1 MKRKE
6 RILYA
11 VRQLSGP
18 EDYPKG
24 VTAQELSEHLGLDRG
39 NVSREL
45 NQLVLEG
52 SLSKSATRPVRFFP
66 QSPAGSPLLPA
77 SDAEEDCF
85 NSLVGADMSIR
96 GQILQAKSAMLY
108 PPHGLHTILTGP
120 TGTGKTTFAQRMH
133 QYAIQIGTL
142 EAGAPFI
149 EFNCAEYAQ
158 NPQLLN
164 ATLFGYKKGAYTGAD
179 KDMPGMV
186 ESAAGGILF
195 LDEIHRLPYEGQE
208 MLFTLMDIG
217 KYRRLG
223 ETQLNRSAN
232 VLIIG
237 ATTEDLSATLLK
249 TFLRRVP
256 VTIQIPALSNRSL
269 LERLQFIEMFI
280 SEEQKNIG
288 IPIRVSNEV
297 LLSLLFYNCA
307 GNIGQMKVD
316 IQLLCAWAYLE
327 CKNKRRH
334 LVELTRDML
343 PDHISQG
350 FQRGVESNQRLAL
363 YLRYQHSSF
372 TFTDG
377 PTPDGPEGIC
387 WPDTTI
393 SRRYISL
400 KQYEASHSELTPD
413 QTAYDISMYIRGL
426 TVDYEEAN
434 LALNRDA
441 ILKFVDARVYDCVM
455 TAISFAE
462 FKLDTVYSDR
472 TKIGLLMHV
481 KAILENPGQSAH
493 LDLLQISRIERCHP
507 EEFQIAKIMIK
518 IIEEELSVRF
528 GRHEACMVAMFLV
541 SEAKAR
547 TTRIGIVLMAHGES
561 TARSMADA
569 VNYITGEAWCQAI
582 DMPLSSSYASVYTQA
597 VELVTQID
605 DGKGVLLLTDMG
617 SLNTFAERIQD
628 QTGIPVRYVPMVSTP
643 IAIHAVQLTTD
654 ENCTLDDLASHLC
667 EDFAVA
673 FSDRQAPPPLSQEL
687 KRLILVTCV
696 SGRGAALKIG
706 EIVRDVIGPRE
717 ENGIDLK
724 YVDIN
729 GTSEDGCG
737 LSETEKR
744 EVIATVGTTKLQ
756 MVEAPF
762 ISIDELVIGD
772 GGNRLRYILEGR
784 HNALTVG
791 AEDSPSSSNRSVVT
805 MAIKSILSFLDA
817 ERVSSPILDCY
828 HHCLEQL
835 HIPDSQELAIRF
847 CVHMAGMIE
856 RLILRKPLPYK
867 GLSALR
873 EQYAEAFSLIKKE
886 TACLDALYGIELPD
900 SEIAYL
906 VEILYSTP

>member
-1 MKRKE
+1 MKRKD

-11 VRQLSGP
+11 VQQLSGP
-18 EDYPKG
+18 EGYPEG
-24 VTAQELSEHLGLDRG
+24 VTAQELSDYLGMDRG

-45 NQLVLEG
+45 NQLALEG
-52 SLSKSATRPVRFFP
+52 SLYKSLTRPVRFSLKGTVGAP
-66 QSPAGSPLLPA
+66 PPPPA
-77 SDAEEDCF
+77 DREEDCF
-85 NSLVGADMSIR
+85 SSLVGADGSIR

-186 ESAAGGILF
+186 ESAADGILF

-223 ETQLNRSAN
+223 ETQLTRSAK

-297 LLSLLFYNCA
+297 LLSLLFYNCT

-316 IQLLCAWAYLE
+316 IQLLCARAYLE
-327 CKNKRRH
+327 CRNQRQR
-334 LVELTRDML
+334 LVTLSQEML

-350 FQRGVESNQRLAL
+350 LQRGIESNQRLAV
-363 YLRYQHSSF
+363 YLRYQRSSY
-372 TFTDG
+372 TFTDS
-377 PTPDGPEGIC
+377 PTQDSFDGIC
-387 WPDTTI
+387 WPDATI
-393 SRRYISL
+393 SQQYISL
-400 KQYEASHSELTPD
+400 KQYEASHSGLAPE
-413 QTAYDISMYIRGL
+413 QTAYDINMYIRGL

-434 LALNRDA
+434 LVLSRDA

-472 TKIGLLMHV
+472 TKVGLVLHV
-481 KAILENPGQSAH
+481 KAVLENPGQPVQ
-493 LDLLQISRIERCHP
+493 LDMLQISRIERCHP

-528 GRHEACMVAMFLV
+528 GHYEACIVAMFLV
-541 SEAKAR
+541 SEAEAR
-547 TTRIGIVLMAHGES
+547 TSRIGIILMAHGER
-561 TARSMADA
+561 TAKSMADT
-569 VNYITGEAWCQAI
+569 VNYITGETWCRAI
-582 DMPLSSSYASVYTQA
+582 DMPLSSSYAGVYTQA

-617 SLNTFAERIQD
+617 SLNTFAERIQA

-667 EDFAVA
+667 EDFAVVFA
-673 FSDRQAPPPLSQEL
+673 DRQKPLTLSQKL

-706 EIVRDVIGPRE
+706 GIVRDIIGPQE
-717 ENGIDLK
+717 ENGISLK

-729 GTSEDGCG
+729 GKDEDGRG
-737 LSETEKR
+737 LSEAEKA
-744 EVIATVGTTKLQ
+744 EIIATVGTTKLQ

-772 GGNRLRYILEGR
+772 GGNRLRYILGERQNVIAKGTEEG
-784 HNALTVG
+784 
-791 AEDSPSSSNRSVVT
+791 PSTSNRSVIV

-817 ERVSSPILDCY
+817 ERAAPPILDCY
-828 HHCLEQL
+828 HRCLDQL
-835 HIPDSQELAIRF
+835 HVSDSQELAIRF

-856 RLILRKPLPYK
+856 RLILRNPLPYK
-867 GLSALR
+867 NLSALCA
-873 EQYAEAFSLIKKE
+873 QYAEDFAFIKGE
-886 TACLDALYGIELPD
+886 TSWLDALYGIEIPD
-900 SEIAYL
+900 SEAAYL
-906 VEILYSTP
+906 VEILHSAP